1 MCIFIII
8 RVRYVYLFVLLY
20 KSPGKVTQ
28 HLSNA
33 PTRSDRF
40 TCTPITAPIRYN
52 NTRRFLL
59 LHRWPDVISVAF
71 RPRAGIKI
79 PKNLLKSIHFW
90 GDFKLSLVYSIFS
103 FHGLFPLSWYI
114 FILMKNLARDGHSSK
129 RRRPKFDYS
138 VL

>member
-1 MCIFIII
+1 MCIVIII
-8 RVRYVYLFVLLY
+8 RIRYVYLFVLLY

-52 NTRRFLL
+52 TTRRFLL

-79 PKNLLKSIHFW
+79 PKIYLKQFIFW
-90 GDFKLSLVYSIFS
+90 GILNCHSYILYLVSSAF
-103 FHGLFPLSWYI
+103 FPFVVCIYFNEES
-114 FILMKNLARDGHSSK
+114 RT
-129 RRRPKFDYS
+129 RRKFQQKKKTRI
-138 VL
+138 